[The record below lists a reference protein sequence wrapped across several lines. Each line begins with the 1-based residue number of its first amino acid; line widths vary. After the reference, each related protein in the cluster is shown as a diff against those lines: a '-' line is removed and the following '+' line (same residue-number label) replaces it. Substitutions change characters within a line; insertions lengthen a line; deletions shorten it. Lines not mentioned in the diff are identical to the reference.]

1 MRLKLAGALPD
12 WSKFLRSTQT
22 SHNIATLDRR
32 HVYIVPSRT
41 GFVFA
46 LMIGGMLIGSINY
59 SLNMGYVLA
68 FWLMGLGI
76 VAMLHTWHNLA
87 HIHITPGKAP
97 AVFAGEQAR
106 FSLILTENSGHD
118 RSAIGLKTSRKLDAQ
133 TSLYC
138 DIAAHDSTEIV
149 LSVESKQRGWLKLER
164 ANVFT
169 RFPLGLF
176 HTWGYVETDLHC
188 LIYPRPAPPGLP
200 IPTAL
205 QQFHSQGSQ
214 ATHGDEDFSGLRHYR
229 LGDSMRRVDWKAS
242 AREQGLYTKEFEGQG
257 QFVPWLDWETTPGK
271 DTEHKLSQLTRW
283 VLDAHAA
290 GLAFGL
296 RLPGRTLSPAADE
309 AHFCEALQALAL
321 F

>member
-1 MRLKLAGALPD
+1 
-12 WSKFLRSTQT
+12 
-22 SHNIATLDRR
+22 
-32 HVYIVPSRT
+32 
-41 GFVFA
+41 
-46 LMIGGMLIGSINY
+46 MLIGSINY

-87 HIHITPGKAP
+87 HLHISASKAP

-106 FSLILTENSGHD
+106 FSFILTENNGRE
-118 RSAIGLKTSRKLDAQ
+118 RSAIGLKASRKAGSQ
-133 TSLYC
+133 TAVYC
-138 DIAAHDSTEIV
+138 DISAHDSTEIV
-149 LSVESKQRGWLKLER
+149 LGTDSKQRGWLKLEKIS
-164 ANVFT
+164 VYT

-176 HTWGYVETDLHC
+176 HTWGYVESDLRC
-188 LIYPRPAPPGLP
+188 LIYPRPASPGLP
-200 IPTAL
+200 MPTAI
-205 QQFHSQGSQ
+205 QQFHTQGSQ
-214 ATHGDEDFSGLRHYR
+214 TTHGDEDFSGLRHYR

-257 QFVPWLDWETTPGK
+257 QVAPWLDWETTPGK

-283 VLDAHAA
+283 VLDAHAT

-296 RLPGRTLSPAADE
+296 RLPGYTLSPAADE
-309 AHFCEALQALAL
+309 AHFREALRALAL